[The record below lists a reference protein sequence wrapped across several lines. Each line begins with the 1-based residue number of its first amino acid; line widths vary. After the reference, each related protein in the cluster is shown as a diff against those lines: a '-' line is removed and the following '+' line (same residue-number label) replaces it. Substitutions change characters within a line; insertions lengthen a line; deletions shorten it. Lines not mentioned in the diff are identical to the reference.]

1 MKYGLTDEQAD
12 ELRDF
17 IAAFATEQAK
27 RRLLALIET
36 RKGRQTIMSGL
47 DHLNWLDPRCATMV
61 PFGAQTAE
69 DIERMLLA
77 KGAPEACHI
86 LSTDPGLNDTRT
98 SLKKALSMVVAGGSG
113 AVVFCIP
120 GRLAYY
126 ESEEPRERYVC
137 CR

>member
-1 MKYGLTDEQAD
+1 MKPGITNEQAD
-12 ELRDF
+12 DLRDF
-17 IAAFATEQAK
+17 IAAFATERAK

-47 DHLNWLDPRCATMV
+47 DHVSWLDPRSAVLV
-61 PFGAQTAE
+61 PFGSQTA
-69 DIERMLLA
+69 DHIERMLLA
-77 KGAPEACHI
+77 RGAPEVCRI
-86 LSTDPGLNDTRT
+86 LSTDPELNGTGT

-113 AVVFCIP
+113 AVVLCIP

-137 CR
+137 CK